1 MAARRVSDMS
11 SSYGLGKLT
20 RDVSQLPQNRR
31 RPSHQQRMELA
42 VTLEVGKDLTA
53 GNTDTDWARRF
64 LAQPT
69 TVPRTKLKGLSE
81 TEHEASNNKAAA
93 VHAVKQAKQLRAQMT
108 RIAAAADTLEASNAR
123 EKATYDALVA
133 EVAALEL
140 KLVLESAATDVSLA
154 ENSDHDGAGG
164 EGGVFIELP
173 MEYNEYDDANS
184 DVSVSTYEEEEE
196 ESEEQSGG
204 IAPGLVSRIPVMSPA
219 RPSAPPTP
227 TRTTSIPMPKA
238 QKANAKSSGKG
249 STGGTRKRSTTLQ
262 VSSVE
267 SRHSSNALT
276 SAKRNASNVFG
287 SAQVAPVA
295 ASNKAAQSRRNESTL
310 FNAQSHVQTTSAVAA
325 STRRNQSSVFG

>member
-1 MAARRVSDMS
+1 MCSLLCTPRRPCYLLCTPHRIQFRTFLHVRRMM
-11 SSYGLGKLT
+11 LT
-20 RDVSQLPQNRR
+20 MVLFAIHATRVTVCDVSAFPHA
-31 RPSHQQRMELA
+31 RP
-42 VTLEVGKDLTA
+42 
-53 GNTDTDWARRF
+53 
-64 LAQPT
+64 PT
-69 TVPRTKLKGLSE
+69 S
-81 TEHEASNNKAAA
+81 
-93 VHAVKQAKQLRAQMT
+93 
-108 RIAAAADTLEASNAR
+108 SNASIR
-123 EKATYDALVA
+123 CLFFLISIKPSIYAFSHIICIFVRISTL
-133 EVAALEL
+133 L
-140 KLVLESAATDVSLA
+140 
-154 ENSDHDGAGG
+154 
-164 EGGVFIELP
+164 
-173 MEYNEYDDANS
+173 
-184 DVSVSTYEEEEE
+184 SVNIA
-196 ESEEQSGG
+196 G